1 MTLANILNFRDEYG
15 GEEEDDDQEYVNAD
29 HEDPIDEIPIDSK
42 LETQK
47 ELVEASKGRKKSKK
61 KKSKFADAL
70 EAEKPIFDPDDKTF
84 DQYLD
89 EYYGLDYEDIIGDLP
104 CRFKYRYLL
113 NKILVGNFRR
123 FKKKIHYNVNFRLVC
138 EVYVSLKTFSRNMH
152 EISEVCIES
161 IVSGNFLA
169 IQGNFPPKSVFQ
181 TYLYFSC
188 F

>member
-1 MTLANILNFRDEYG
+1 MNFRDEYG

-29 HEDPIDEIPIDSK
+29 LEDPTDEIPIDSK

-84 DQYLD
+84 EQYLD

-104 CRFKYRYLL
+104 CRFKYRYLAFTY
-113 NKILVGNFRR
+113 KIEFLTSISI
-123 FKKKIHYNVNFRLVC
+123 KI
-138 EVYVSLKTFSRNMH
+138 
-152 EISEVCIES
+152 
-161 IVSGNFLA
+161 
-169 IQGNFPPKSVFQ
+169 
-181 TYLYFSC
+181 
-188 F
+188 